1 MPRFAANL
9 TMMFTELPFLDR
21 FSAAADQG
29 FQWVEYLFPYEFAPE
44 HLARALERNRLRQ
57 ALFNL
62 PPGDW
67 AAGERGMACLPDR
80 EKDMD
85 AALERALTYA
95 AALHCPRVHLMAG
108 NRPPGVD
115 AARLEQTYLG
125 NVRRAA
131 QRLADAGLELCL
143 EPINHYSMPEYFL
156 RTQEQAAAYIERLNL
171 PNLRLQFDFFHCQME
186 QGNVSGR
193 LRRFFPLIGH
203 CQLAGAPNRHEP
215 DQGELN
221 YPHLLALL
229 DELGY
234 QGVVGCEYNPAGRT
248 EDGLGWIR
256 PWGVLP
262 GRCRAS

>member
-29 FQWVEYLFPYEFAPE
+29 FHWVEYLFPYEFAPE
-44 HLARALERNRLRQ
+44 DLARALERNGLTQ

-67 AAGERGMACLPDR
+67 EAGERGLACLPVLYA
-80 EKDMD
+80 K
-85 AALERALTYA
+85 ALR
-95 AALHCPRVHLMAG
+95 CPRVHLMAG
-108 NRPPGVD
+108 NRPTDAD
-115 AARLEQTYLG
+115 AARLERTYLD
-125 NVRRAA
+125 NVLRAA
-131 QRLADAGLELCL
+131 QRLADEGLELCL
-143 EPINHYSMPEYFL
+143 EPINQFSMPEYFL
-156 RTQEQAAAYIERLNL
+156 RTQEQAAAYIERLGL

-203 CQLAGAPNRHEP
+203 CQLAGAPDRHEP

-221 YPHLLALL
+221 YPYLLALL

-234 QGVVGCEYNPAGRT
+234 QGVVGCEYNPAGKT
-248 EDGLGWIR
+248 VDGLGWFR
-256 PWGVLP
+256 AWGVVP
-262 GRCRAS
+262 GRC